1 MNKQN
6 IPWTEKY
13 RPNNFNNIVL
23 DNYNKLLFQNILENN
38 KFPNLLFYGSPGI
51 GKTTTIIN
59 LINKYQEINNE
70 VSKSLIIHLN
80 ASDERGIDIIRNQIY
95 NFVNT
100 NTLFNNGTKF
110 VILDEV
116 DYMTRVAQQA
126 LKSLVQDHKD
136 RIKFCLICNYIS
148 KIDISLQNEFI
159 KIRFNNLS
167 HNDIFSYL
175 QNIIV
180 NENISMTNKNI
191 DAIIQYYEY
200 DIRSM
205 INFIQSNINDKIYI
219 IDNNIMNT
227 IYNININNDLIK
239 FKKILDIVENKYHVN
254 KEYIIKY
261 YLMFI
266 ITNNFN
272 NMDYDFLLQI
282 ENIIHNLQNID
293 IIINYVYFLIKNL
306 KLLN

>member
-59 LINKYQEINNE
+59 LINKYQEINNQ

-100 NTLFNNGTKF
+100 NTLFDNGTKF

-126 LKSLVQDHKD
+126 LKSLVQDHNFNV
-136 RIKFCLICNYIS
+136 KFCLICNYIS

-159 KIRFNNLS
+159 KIRYNNLS
-167 HNDIFSYL
+167 HSDIFKYL
-175 QNIIV
+175 NNIIV
-180 NENISMTNKNI
+180 NENINLSNKNI
-191 DAIIQYYEY
+191 NSIIEYYEY

-219 IDNNIMNT
+219 IDKNIMNY
-227 IYNININNDLIK
+227 IYEINIKKDLSK
-239 FKKILDIVENKYHVN
+239 FKKVLEYVENKYHVN

-261 YLMFI
+261 YLLFI
-266 ITNNFN
+266 INNNFDIIN
-272 NMDYDFLLQI
+272 YDFLIQI
-282 ENIIHNLQNID
+282 ESIIHNVQNID
-293 IIINYVYFLIKNL
+293 IIINYVYFLIKKNIYL
-306 KLLN
+306 I

>member
-70 VSKSLIIHLN
+70 LSKSLIIHLN

-100 NTLFNNGTKF
+100 NTLFDNGTKF

-136 RIKFCLICNYIS
+136 KIKFCLICNYIS

-167 HNDIFSYL
+167 HSDIFNYL
-175 QNIIV
+175 HNIIV
-180 NENISMTNKNI
+180 NENINMSNKNI
-191 DAIIQYYEY
+191 NAIIQYYEY

-205 INFIQSNINDKIYI
+205 INFIQSNINDKINI
-219 IDNNIMNT
+219 IDKNIMNT
-227 IYNININNDLIK
+227 IYNININSDLTK
-239 FKKILDIVENKYHVN
+239 FKKILDSVENKYHVN

-272 NMDYDFLLQI
+272 NVNYDFLIQI
-282 ENIIHNLQNID
+282 ENIIHNVQNID
-293 IIINYVYFLIKNL
+293 IIINYVYFLIKDL
-306 KLLN
+306 KSLN

>member
-1 MNKQN
+1 MSKQN

-59 LINKYQEINNE
+59 LINKYQKNNNQ

-100 NTLFNNGTKF
+100 NTLFDNGTKF

-126 LKSLVQDHKD
+126 LKSLVQDHNHN
-136 RIKFCLICNYIS
+136 IKFCLICNYIS

-167 HNDIFSYL
+167 HYDIFNYL
-175 QNIIV
+175 NNIII
-180 NENISMTNKNI
+180 NENIIS
-191 DAIIQYYEY
+191 IIEYYEY

-219 IDNNIMNT
+219 MDNNIMNT
-227 IYNININNDLIK
+227 IYNTNIKDTLVK
-239 FKKILDIVENKYHVN
+239 FKKLLDNVENKYHVN
-254 KEYIIKY
+254 KEYIIKL

-272 NMDYDFLLQI
+272 NIEYEFLLQI
-282 ENIIHNLQNID
+282 ENIIHNVQNID

-306 KLLN
+306 QL

>member
-180 NENISMTNKNI
+180 NENINMANKNI

-266 ITNNFN
+266 MTNNFN
-272 NMDYDFLLQI
+272 NIDYDFLVQI
-282 ENIIHNLQNID
+282 ENIIHNVQNID

>member
-180 NENISMTNKNI
+180 NENINMANKNI

-266 ITNNFN
+266 MTNNFN
-272 NMDYDFLLQI
+272 NMDYDFLVQI
-282 ENIIHNLQNID
+282 ENIIHNVQNID

>member
-1 MNKQN
+1 M
-6 IPWTEKY
+6 
-13 RPNNFNNIVL
+13 
-23 DNYNKLLFQNILENN
+23 
-38 KFPNLLFYGSPGI
+38 
-51 GKTTTIIN
+51 
-59 LINKYQEINNE
+59 
-70 VSKSLIIHLN
+70 N

-100 NTLFNNGTKF
+100 NTLFDNGTKF

-136 RIKFCLICNYIS
+136 KIKFCLICNYIS

-167 HNDIFSYL
+167 HSDIFNYL
-175 QNIIV
+175 HNIIV
-180 NENISMTNKNI
+180 NENINMSNKNI
-191 DAIIQYYEY
+191 NAIIQYYEY

-205 INFIQSNINDKIYI
+205 INFIQSNINDKINI
-219 IDNNIMNT
+219 IDKNIMNT
-227 IYNININNDLIK
+227 IYNININSDLIK
-239 FKKILDIVENKYHVN
+239 FKKILDSVENKYHVN

-272 NMDYDFLLQI
+272 NVNYDFLIQI
-282 ENIIHNLQNID
+282 ENIIHNVQNID
-293 IIINYVYFLIKNL
+293 IIINYVYFLIKDL
-306 KLLN
+306 KSLN